1 MTKIGKLR
9 DLTFAI
15 WTFSLT
21 IWQMSKCSLQVC
33 KGSGYTFSSYNTH
46 WVRQP
51 AGKALEWIV
60 YSGLGLGYHDS
71 LKSRFSI
78 SKNGSNNIVTSE
90 GQRIQTEETAVYY
103 CVRYNDTQ
111 WYIFF
116 TFRYSVPKSP
126 TVSLLSAPI
135 GTTQYLM
142 CMIEDFTS
150 ETVKVTWKK
159 NDMEV
164 EGQTPTLGKQ
174 PSGLYSGSSLLKV
187 NSDWNNKVKYS
198 CMVEHQD
205 QTISKVI
212 SKTGLSSSV
221 TWHAFFH
228 CFHCFSP
235 FSEPLTVTLNPP
247 RVREVFL
254 DNQAVLECVITGT
267 DLDTV
272 SGTTIT
278 WQVNGQDKMDGIDLK
293 DIESKGNLNSRVS
306 TLTIDQT
313 EWTNVNKVQ
322 CSAMKSGEDTPVIQD
337 ISFTKGSR
345 SLKHLNVVVISGHIL
360 QVLERETQDV
370 QTFAPAQR

>member
-1 MTKIGKLR
+1 
-9 DLTFAI
+9 
-15 WTFSLT
+15 
-21 IWQMSKCSLQVC
+21 MSKCSLQVC

-111 WYIFF
+111 WCEHCDAFDYWGKGTQVTVSTI
-116 TFRYSVPKSP
+116 PKSP

-205 QTISKVI
+205 QTINCTTVDVI
-212 SKTGLSSSV
+212 
-221 TWHAFFH
+221 
-228 CFHCFSP
+228 
-235 FSEPLTVTLNPP
+235 
-247 RVREVFL
+247 EVFL

>member
-1 MTKIGKLR
+1 
-9 DLTFAI
+9 
-15 WTFSLT
+15 
-21 IWQMSKCSLQVC
+21 MSKCSLQVC

-111 WYIFF
+111 WCEAKHDLYKNNKDHCDAFDYWGKGTQVTVSTI
-116 TFRYSVPKSP
+116 PKSP